1 MTKIIS
7 KPKSIVESFD
17 LNELDKIQEEGFYT
31 SLLESLNE
39 IKDSEKSAGKVLEEG
54 LLSGIAGG
62 IAGSVLAPGIM
73 KSICK
78 ILGIAENGTLG
89 QLLTSRLVLGALG
102 TQLGLKM

>member
-39 IKDSEKSAGKVLEEG
+39 IKDSEKVL
-54 LLSGIAGG
+54 
-62 IAGSVLAPGIM
+62 V
-73 KSICK
+73 KF
-78 ILGIAENGTLG
+78 
-89 QLLTSRLVLGALG
+89 
-102 TQLGLKM
+102 LKKDC